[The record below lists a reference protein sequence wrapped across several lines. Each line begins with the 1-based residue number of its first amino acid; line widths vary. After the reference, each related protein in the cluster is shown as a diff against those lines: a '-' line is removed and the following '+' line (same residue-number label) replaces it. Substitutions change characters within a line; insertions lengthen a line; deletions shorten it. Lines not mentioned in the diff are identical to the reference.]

1 MKAELPRMN
10 DVASLMMPANLPEWL
25 TLANVLLTAIFA
37 GLTFFVLRANRAA
50 VGAMREQMEDQN
62 RPFVAVTVQVRMGTP
77 VLQLLIRNVGRSP
90 AQNLR
95 LRLDRNFFQFG
106 EQGESRNLAKQ
117 SAFSQPIDCLP
128 PMSELLFD
136 LGMGFEIFK
145 SGADPTICPHT
156 FQVSAEYEYGKNK
169 YSEKT
174 HVDLRPY
181 IGTSVPKHPV
191 VEELERVRQSI
202 DKLTATV
209 KQSANAAIKAQS
221 AEEKND

>member
-1 MKAELPRMN
+1 M
-10 DVASLMMPANLPEWL
+10 
-25 TLANVLLTAIFA
+25 FA
-37 GLTFFVLRANRAA
+37 GLTFFILRANRAA
-50 VGAMREQMEDQN
+50 VGAMREQMADQN

-77 VLQLLIRNVGRSP
+77 VIQLLIRNVGRSP

-136 LGMGFEIFK
+136 LGMGFEIFE

-181 IGTSVPKHPV
+181 IGTSVPQASCRWKNWSGFS
-191 VEELERVRQSI
+191 QSI
-202 DKLTATV
+202 DKLSATV

>member
-1 MKAELPRMN
+1 MN
-10 DVASLMMPANLPEWL
+10 DVTSLIIPANLPEWL

-37 GLTFFVLRANRAA
+37 GLTFLILRANRAA
-50 VGAMREQMEDQN
+50 VGAMREQMADQN
-62 RPFVAVTVQVRMGTP
+62 RPFVSVTVQVRMGTP
-77 VLQLLIRNVGRSP
+77 VIQMLIKNVGRSP

-95 LRLDRNFFQFG
+95 LHLDRDFFQFG
-106 EQGESRNLAKQ
+106 ERVDRRNLAKQ
-117 SAFSQPIDCLP
+117 SAFSQSIDCLP

-136 LGMGFEIFK
+136 LGMGFEIFANE
-145 SGADPTICPHT
+145 ADPKICPHT
-156 FQVSAEYEYGKNK
+156 FKVSAEYEYGENK

-202 DKLTATV
+202 DKLTTTV
-209 KQSANAAIKAQS
+209 KQTGNAAIKAQS
-221 AEEKND
+221 AEENND

>member
-1 MKAELPRMN
+1 MV
-10 DVASLMMPANLPEWL
+10 DGGSLTIPANLSEWL
-25 TLANVLLTAIFA
+25 TLANVLLTAMFA
-37 GLTFFVLRANRAA
+37 GLTFFILRANRAA
-50 VGAMREQMEDQN
+50 VGAMREQMADQN
-62 RPFVAVTVQVRMGTP
+62 RPFVAVAVQVRMGTP
-77 VLQLLIRNVGRSP
+77 VIQLLVRNVGRSP

-95 LRLDRNFFQFG
+95 LRLDRDFFQFG
-106 EQGESRNLAKQ
+106 EKGESRNLAKQ

-136 LGMGFEIFK
+136 LGMGFKIFEG
-145 SGADPTICPHT
+145 GADPTICPHT
-156 FQVSAEYEYGKNK
+156 FEVSAEYEYGKNK

-181 IGTSVPKHPV
+181 RGTSVPHHPV
-191 VEELERVRQSI
+191 VEELERVRKSI
-202 DKLTATV
+202 DNLSGVV

>member
-1 MKAELPRMN
+1 MN
-10 DVASLMMPANLPEWL
+10 DVASLMMPANLPKWL
-25 TLANVLLTAIFA
+25 TLANVLLTAMA
-37 GLTFFVLRANRAA
+37 
-50 VGAMREQMEDQN
+50 DQN

-77 VLQLLIRNVGRSP
+77 VIQLLIKNVGRSP

-95 LRLDRNFFQFG
+95 LRLDRDFFQFG
-106 EQGESRNLAKQ
+106 EKGENRNLAKQ
-117 SAFSQPIDCLP
+117 SAFSQSIDCLP

-136 LGMGFEIFK
+136 LGMGFEIFA

-156 FQVSAEYEYGKNK
+156 FEMSAEYEYGKNK

-181 IGTSVPKHPV
+181 MGTSVPRHPV
-191 VEELERVRQSI
+191 VEELERVRKSI
-202 DKLTATV
+202 DNLSGVV